1 MRNLPLADPGTP
13 DLRSAT
19 RLLVWIGRGQ
29 RRILTISVVWGIF
42 WMGFQALIPG
52 ALGAGIQAVTD
63 RDMAGVWLWSALVL
77 ALGLLQ
83 AMAGVMRH
91 RYAVT
96 NWLTAA
102 SRVQQLIARQ
112 AAFLG
117 GDLPAQIATG
127 EAAAAAANDS
137 SRIGNVFDVAARFVG
152 AVVAFI
158 GVAALLLFANPLL
171 GAVVVIGAPVLALAI
186 GPFVRPLERRER
198 VQREKL
204 GRATELAADTVAGL
218 RVIRGIGGEELFLAR
233 FQRASQAVLD
243 ASVHTAR
250 VKSTL
255 DGLQV
260 LLPGLYLVTVTWL
273 GARLAA
279 DGTISV
285 GELVAFYGYTAFLVL
300 PLRTMTEAAQ
310 KWTAAKVAASRV
322 VTVLSL
328 RRLIE
333 PDETL
338 TTEPAVG
345 PLVDSTS
352 GLVVEP
358 GLVTAVVADD
368 PDEADRLSA
377 RLGRF
382 GDGDVTLAGTPLLA
396 LPTEVVRRRILV
408 QDKDPIILSGAAD
421 SLFHVPGYGR
431 VSVDEALHA
440 ASAVDVVEAL
450 PEGLATD
457 LPERGRSLSGG
468 QRQRLALARSLV
480 ADPEILVLDEPTS
493 AVDAHTEARIGE
505 RLKSTRHGRTTV
517 IFTTSPLLLDHAD
530 RVVLLLDGVVVATGT
545 HRQLL
550 HDEPRYREV
559 VVRGGG
565 GL

>member
-1 MRNLPLADPGTP
+1 VRNLPLTDPGTP

-19 RLLVWIGRGQ
+19 RLMVWVGRGQ
-29 RRILTISVVWGIF
+29 RRILLVSVGWGVL

-63 RDMAGVWLWSALVL
+63 QNEAGVWTWSAVVL

-83 AMAGVMRH
+83 ALAGVMRH

-102 SRVQQLIARQ
+102 SRVQQLIVRQ
-112 AAFLG
+112 AAYLG
-117 GDLPAQIATG
+117 GDLSAQIATG

-137 SRIGNVFDVAARFVG
+137 ARIGNAFDVAARFVG

-158 GVAALLLFANPLL
+158 GIAVLLLYANPIL
-171 GAVVVIGAPVLALAI
+171 GAVVVIGAPLLALAI

-204 GRATELAADTVAGL
+204 GRSTELAADTVAGL
-218 RVIRGIGGEELFLAR
+218 RVIRGIGGEELFLDR
-233 FQRASQAVLD
+233 FRRASQAVLD

-260 LLPGLYLVTVTWL
+260 LLPGLYLVTVTWI

-279 DGTISV
+279 EGTITV

-310 KWTAAKVAASRV
+310 KWTAAKVAAARV

-328 RRLIE
+328 QRLI
-333 PDETL
+333 D
-338 TTEPAVG
+338 PAVEG
-345 PLVDSTS
+345 VREPPAGALVDPTS

-368 PDEADRLSA
+368 PDQADRVSA
-377 RLGRF
+377 RLGLF
-382 GDGDVTLAGTPLLA
+382 GEGEVTLAGTPLA
-396 LPTEVVRRRILV
+396 TLPTEMVRRRILV
-408 QDKDPIILSGAAD
+408 QDKDPMILSGAAD
-421 SLFHVPGYGR
+421 SLFDVPGQGR
-431 VSVDEALHA
+431 VSVDDALHA

-480 ADPEILVLDEPTS
+480 ADPDILVLDEPTS

-505 RLKSTRHGRTTV
+505 RIKQARDGRTTV

-530 RVVLLLDGVVVATGT
+530 RVALLLDGTVVATGT

-550 HDEPRYREV
+550 RDEPRYREV

-565 GL
+565 GV